1 MLMGMTRP
9 VRRSR
14 PRVTDLPVVAE
25 FAREAAPPSAPVER
39 PREIDDPEY
48 AELKKML
55 EAAYT

>member
-25 FAREAAPPSAPVER
+25 YVREAVPPRAPVER